1 MKQRSPLL
9 HLALGTLVIIYA
21 YITGV
26 LNQELKYQESIIESE
41 WQQTSQITPSTPCWQ
56 SWNPMPQNHDLI
68 IKFKDGTPQSII
80 SQLVSKFSIN
90 TLRNYSELPNFS
102 FVSVT
107 TSENLTLSEIIARYK
122 ADPNVEYV
130 EPNFR
135 YTIPDNEFAQA
146 KASTNINKTKKSP
159 LIPNDPYFESLWGL
173 SNVGQKINDKPGG
186 VVGADINVLDA
197 WELSTGDDQ
206 MVIGVIDTGIDYTH
220 PDINPNIWV
229 NENEIPNNGIDDDN
243 NGVIDD
249 IHGYNA
255 IDDSGDPM
263 DDNDHGTHCAGTIGA
278 AGDNGEGIVGVN
290 WKVKLMGL
298 KFLSS
303 DGSGSLNDALEAINY
318 VLEMKKRGV
327 NIRILSNS
335 WGGGGYSQALHDAIK
350 TLNKEGILFVA
361 AAGNSAT
368 NIDNDPHY
376 PSSYQADN
384 VLAVAA
390 IDNQDNIARFSNYGV
405 KSVHIGAPG
414 VDIYSTIPGNEYAF
428 FSGTSM
434 ATPHVSGVTSLMLVN
449 NPSLTP
455 KEIIDRIVSSSTKTT
470 ALAGKTISGGRIN
483 THAAITGYSE
493 SKSTFRATIT
503 TR

>member
-1 MKQRSPLL
+1 MKRSPLL

-21 YITGV
+21 YVAGV
-26 LNQELKYQESIIESE
+26 LKQELNYQESMIESE
-41 WQQTSQITPSTPCWQ
+41 WQQSSQITPSTPCWQ
-56 SWNPMPQNHDLI
+56 AWPATPQNYDLI

-80 SQLVSKFSIN
+80 SQLVNKLNIN
-90 TLRNYSELPNFS
+90 TLRSYSELPSFS
-102 FVSVT
+102 FVSLT
-107 TSENLTLSEIIARYK
+107 TSENLTLEEVIARYK

-135 YTIPDNEFAQA
+135 YEID
-146 KASTNINKTKKSP
+146 KTKKKSI
-159 LIPNDPYFESLWGL
+159 IPNDPYFESLWGL
-173 SNVGQKINDKPGG
+173 SNVGQKINDKPAGTAG
-186 VVGADINVLDA
+186 VDINVLDA
-197 WELSTGDDQ
+197 WDLTTGDDQ
-206 MVIGVIDTGIDYTH
+206 MVIGIVDTGIDYSH
-220 PDINPNIWV
+220 LDISPNIWV

-303 DGSGSLNDALEAINY
+303 DGSGSLNDALETINY
-318 VLEMKKRGV
+318 TLEMKKRGV
-327 NIRILSNS
+327 NIRVLSNS
-335 WGGGGYSQALHDAIK
+335 WGGGSYSQALHDAIK
-350 TLNKEGILFVA
+350 ALNKEGILFVA

-368 NIDNDPHY
+368 NIDNYPHY

-390 IDNQDNIARFSNYGV
+390 INNQDDLASFSNYGA
-405 KSVHIGAPG
+405 KSVHIAAPG
-414 VDIYSTIPGNEYAF
+414 VDIYSTIPGNDYAF

-434 ATPHVSGVTSLMLVN
+434 ATPHVSGVASLMLAQD
-449 NPSLTP
+449 PSLTP
-455 KEIIDRIVSSSTKTT
+455 KEIINRIVSTSTKTK
-470 ALAGKTISGGRIN
+470 ALEGKTISGGRVN
-483 THAAITGYSE
+483 VYDAIT
-493 SKSTFRATIT
+493 K
-503 TR
+503 

>member
-1 MKQRSPLL
+1 MKRSPLL

-21 YITGV
+21 YIAGV
-26 LNQELKYQESIIESE
+26 LKEELNYQESMIESE
-41 WQQTSQITPSTPCWQ
+41 WQQSLPINPSTPCLQ
-56 SWNPMPQNHDLI
+56 TLTATPQNYDLI
-68 IKFKDGTPQSII
+68 IKFKDGTPQSMI
-80 SQLVSKFSIN
+80 SQLVNKLNVN
-90 TLRNYSELPNFS
+90 TLRSYSELPTFS
-102 FVSVT
+102 FVSIT
-107 TSENLTLSEIIARYK
+107 SSENLTLDEVIARYK

-130 EPNFR
+130 EPNFH
-135 YTIPDNEFAQA
+135 YTIPNNEYAESNIPNE
-146 KASTNINKTKKSP
+146 STKTNKQS

-186 VVGADINVLDA
+186 IAGADINVLNA
-197 WELSTGDDQ
+197 WDLTTGDDQ
-206 MVIGVIDTGIDYTH
+206 IVVGIVDTGIDYSH
-220 PDINPNIWV
+220 PDISPNIWV

-298 KFLSS
+298 KFLSG
-303 DGSGSLNDALEAINY
+303 DGGGSLNDALETINY
-318 VLEMKKRGV
+318 ALEMKKRGV
-327 NIRILSNS
+327 NIRVLSNS
-335 WGGGGYSQALHDAIK
+335 WGGGDYSQALHDAIK
-350 TLNKEGILFVA
+350 ALNKEGILFVA
-361 AAGNSAT
+361 ASGNSAT
-368 NIDNDPHY
+368 NTDTYPHY

-384 VLAVAA
+384 VLSVAA
-390 IDNQDNIARFSNYGV
+390 INNQDNLASFSNYGA

-414 VDIYSTIPGNEYAF
+414 VDIYSTIPGNDYAF

-434 ATPHVSGVTSLMLVN
+434 ATPHVSGVASLMLAN
-449 NPSLTP
+449 DPSLTP
-455 KEIIDRIVSSSTKTT
+455 KEIITRIVSTATKTK
-470 ALAGKTISGGRIN
+470 ALDGKTISGGRVN
-483 THAAITGYSE
+483 VYDAITSS
-493 SKSTFRATIT
+493 SKSKPAFRHIT